1 MERSAIKELMY
12 GGINELMHNH
22 KYYYYSDVGGDY
34 CHWTE
39 EGKAALIEYMNMISY
54 RMMRAEEE
62 DINKRSKDLVMKGLK
77 GDGV

>member
-22 KYYYYSDVGGDY
+22 NYYYYSAVGGDY